1 MAGLVP
7 FMPHSVS
14 KVQAAAGSK
23 EPSVTAYA
31 TKEQLMDST
40 FAPNSDGKADN
51 TLKLAFG
58 LNEDG
63 KEQEWYVLGSD
74 SGVNGGKDN
83 TIIFA
88 ANPIRTKI
96 VFNSTPGRDDI
107 PYQDGNGT
115 YADENPSM
123 VHQNHYGAS
132 DLRKALQEITSY
144 RDSNKFFSKTELSVI
159 NTTTVTTD
167 DTNKKEQYTTSDKL
181 YTPYGSCYGA
191 DKIEVGSDDGVELL
205 RDIYWGS
212 GNDFWLRSPDKY
224 ESVSILYARTKRY
237 VSDIDAINKLE
248 VRPASNLNLTSV
260 LFASSA

>member
-1 MAGLVP
+1 MRLIKKIKKGTAVILSTALMAGLVP

-23 EPSVTAYA
+23 KPSIAAYV

-96 VFNSTPGRDDI
+96 VFNSTPGTDDI

-159 NTTTVTTD
+159 NTTTVTTY

-181 YTPYGSCYGA
+181 YTPYGSGYG
-191 DKIEVGSDDGVELL
+191 IM
-205 RDIYWGS
+205 
-212 GNDFWLRSPDKY
+212 
-224 ESVSILYARTKRY
+224 VS
-237 VSDIDAINKLE
+237 
-248 VRPASNLNLTSV
+248 
-260 LFASSA
+260 